1 MDALAGLERTSRRVT
16 MAAKKAKAPKEAQP
30 AGVPAVKTDTDWQ
43 ADDDARTM
51 QRFGEIIGDEKRH
64 QAAKAK
70 LAKLKASI
78 SSVEDLKAA
87 YQEKYGHKAMMK
99 AHEKA
104 EGEA

>member
-1 MDALAGLERTSRRVT
+1 M
-16 MAAKKAKAPKEAQP
+16 AKKAKAPKETQPQP
-30 AGVPAVKTDTDWQ
+30 AGVPAIKTDTDWQ

-78 SSVEDLKAA
+78 SSVEDLKAV
-87 YQEKYGHKAMMK
+87 YQEKFGHKAMMK